1 MKVLETLETNENGE
15 ATTKEYPSFN
25 KKYYLREV
33 KTADGY
39 IIDSS
44 LREIILKDNET
55 LELIIKNQ
63 KEEEKEKIVEK
74 EKVVEK
80 VIMGQPKII
89 KEVIKLPKT
98 GM

>member
-63 KEEEKEKIVEK
+63 KEEEK
-74 EKVVEK
+74 VVEK

-98 GM
+98 GI

>member
-15 ATTKEYPSFN
+15 ATTNEYPSFN

-33 KTADGY
+33 KNADGY

-55 LELIIKNQ
+55 LEVIIKNQ
-63 KEEEKEKIVEK
+63 KEE

>member
-15 ATTKEYPSFN
+15 ATTKKYPSFN

-55 LELIIKNQ
+55 LEVIIKNQ

>member
-15 ATTKEYPSFN
+15 ATTKKYPSFN

-55 LELIIKNQ
+55 LEVIIKNQ
-63 KEEEKEKIVEK
+63 KEE

>member
-63 KEEEKEKIVEK
+63 KEEEKEK
-74 EKVVEK
+74 VVEK

>member
-15 ATTKEYPSFN
+15 ATSKEYPSFN

-55 LELIIKNQ
+55 LEVIIKNQ
-63 KEEEKEKIVEK
+63 KEE

>member
-55 LELIIKNQ
+55 LEVIIKNQ
-63 KEEEKEKIVEK
+63 KEE

>member
-33 KTADGY
+33 RTADGY

-63 KEEEKEKIVEK
+63 KEEEK
-74 EKVVEK
+74 VVEK

>member
-63 KEEEKEKIVEK
+63 KEEEK
-74 EKVVEK
+74 VVEK

>member
-15 ATTKEYPSFN
+15 ATTNEYPSFN

-33 KTADGY
+33 KNADGY

-63 KEEEKEKIVEK
+63 KEEEKEK
-74 EKVVEK
+74 VVEK

>member
-1 MKVLETLETNENGE
+1 MKLLETLETNENGE
-15 ATTKEYPSFN
+15 ATSKEYPSFN

-33 KTADGY
+33 KSSDGY
-39 IIDSS
+39 ILDSG
-44 LREIILKDNET
+44 LREIILNDNQV
-55 LELIIKNQ
+55 LDVLIKNQ
-63 KEEEKEKIVEK
+63 KEEEKEMIVEK

-89 KEVIKLPKT
+89 KEVVKLPKT